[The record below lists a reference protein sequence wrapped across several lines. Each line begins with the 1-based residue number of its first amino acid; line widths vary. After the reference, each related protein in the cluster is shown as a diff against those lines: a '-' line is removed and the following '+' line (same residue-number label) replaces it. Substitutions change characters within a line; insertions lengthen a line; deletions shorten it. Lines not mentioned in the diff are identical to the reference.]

1 MNFQQI
7 QKKKIMCLSIPGK
20 VLSIDG
26 ETALVSIQ
34 GNKVEVS
41 LQLLEDVKVE
51 DYVLVHVGFALEKI
65 NDEEAHEMLAVLKEL
80 KL

>member
-1 MNFQQI
+1 
-7 QKKKIMCLSIPGK
+7 MCLSIPGK